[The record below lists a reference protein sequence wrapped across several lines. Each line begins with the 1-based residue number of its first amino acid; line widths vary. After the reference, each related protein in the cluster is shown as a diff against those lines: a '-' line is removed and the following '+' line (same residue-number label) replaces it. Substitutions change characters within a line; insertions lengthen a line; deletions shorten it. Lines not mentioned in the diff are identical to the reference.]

1 MEDDISI
8 VLYRIVVFGNLQF
21 ELKSILILEIF
32 GFILILEEEIMLFV
46 SFYILRIIVNV
57 KFQVLLFV
65 FRNLIFMK
73 FVSGLVVDLL
83 EGVKLKLLME
93 GLGFRFI
100 VSFLIVYLFS
110 LI

>member
-1 MEDDISI
+1 
-8 VLYRIVVFGNLQF
+8 
-21 ELKSILILEIF
+21 
-32 GFILILEEEIMLFV
+32 
-46 SFYILRIIVNV
+46 
-57 KFQVLLFV
+57 
-65 FRNLIFMK
+65 MK